1 MVKVI
6 FLCLKNDSTI
16 QEDNER
22 LGLSAAARHVIAT
35 MRFPP
40 SLLHP
45 LPSLLVFLLSFYFF
59 FLSSYLTFPPLSVV
73 SIFLYVDTDHFRF
86 PSAGI

>member
-40 SLLHP
+40 SLP
-45 LPSLLVFLLSFYFF
+45 PPSSSF
-59 FLSSYLTFPPLSVV
+59 STRFPPLLLLLLFILLPHISSSLGRFYI
-73 SIFLYVDTDHFRF
+73 SIC
-86 PSAGI
+86 